1 LIKSDKW
8 KINGQIRQNGHD
20 CQGAIFDTFATRRGC
35 DECVSATVAFSPRA
49 FRQSSIP
56 VTILVRLLDRPRHRA
71 GHEPVCR
78 DTPKPA
84 LGALIFLIS
93 WVKDAIDRTTKAS
106 FRCVRTSKM
115 LMSRLNSFR
124 LCEKDKLR
132 TLLNACATRHL
143 SDLQLSC
150 TLIKRKYSSI
160 IHSSADKPA
169 VFGRYEHRLHHIYYI
184 SV

>member
-20 CQGAIFDTFATRRGC
+20 CQGAIFDTFATRRDC
-35 DECVSATVAFSPRA
+35 HECVSATVAFSPRA
-49 FRQSSIP
+49 FRQSTIP

-78 DTPKPA
+78 DTSKPA

-93 WVKDAIDRTTKAS
+93 RAKDAIDRTTKTS
-106 FRCVRTSKM
+106 FRCARTSKM

-143 SDLQLSC
+143 SDLQLSR
-150 TLIKRKYSSI
+150 TLIRRKNSSN
-160 IHSSADKPA
+160 IHGSAGNTGCSGPM
-169 VFGRYEHRLHHIYYI
+169 
-184 SV
+184 